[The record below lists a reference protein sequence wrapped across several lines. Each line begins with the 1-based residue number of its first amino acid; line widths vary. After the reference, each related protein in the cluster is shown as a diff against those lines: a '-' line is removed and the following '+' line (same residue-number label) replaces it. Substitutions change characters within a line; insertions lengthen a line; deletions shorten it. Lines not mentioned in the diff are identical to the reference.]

1 MDNINIC
8 LKIQFC
14 EAFNKQVTWGNW
26 MFPAWNKFKQWTKM
40 SNILPAVKMQFRIVY
55 FYKCPQ
61 GRVESVVTQNIHW
74 DICLQFLP
82 SLCSP
87 SLISQSWENQFLF
100 VWQTNVGCWRATEVK
115 LHQILWWY
123 CFQLFNHHKVE
134 AFQPN
139 LFTLLWIINSKEG
152 VSSTFLFCFLPGSS
166 VFS

>member
-55 FYKCPQ
+55 FYNVHKVEW
-61 GRVESVVTQNIHW
+61 RVS
-74 DICLQFLP
+74 
-82 SLCSP
+82 SLKIFIWTFVYSFYLHCVP